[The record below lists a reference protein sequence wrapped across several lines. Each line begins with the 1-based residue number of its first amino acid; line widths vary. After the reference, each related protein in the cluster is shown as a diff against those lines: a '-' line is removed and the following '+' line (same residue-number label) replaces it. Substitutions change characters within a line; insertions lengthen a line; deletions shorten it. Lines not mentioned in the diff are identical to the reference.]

1 MPRPG
6 PRTTNKYSD
15 RFKATAVR
23 LSELPGVEVQDV
35 AESLYIHP
43 FMLSRW
49 RKASARGTDRDEG
62 CAGGE
67 GRRSG
72 AEGAAADEEAI
83 RAAEA
88 RARDLK
94 KSHRVHFGTKS
105 EVFEFIEAH
114 REAFPIRV
122 MCALYGVSA
131 SGFYAWRSR
140 PVSARAVEDERLVE
154 RIRAAHTKSRETY
167 GSPRV
172 HEALQRQGERIGR
185 RRVERL
191 MREHGIR
198 ACSAT
203 LYRRLPGLGRFYA
216 SVGNRVQELTVTRP
230 DQVWVTD
237 VTYLKV
243 NGAWRYLATVMDRL
257 HEAAARLGAGG
268 AEDRAVV
275 RRALQQAIRRRR
287 PQTGT
292 IVHSDRGVEFLA
304 DTTKQTLQR
313 AGLVQSMNRPRRM
326 NDNAHMESWFKSMKS
341 DLYHRQSFSSDSQ
354 LREALR
360 SYVEFYNRVRLHS
373 ALGYRSPVE
382 FESQCN

>member
-1 MPRPG
+1 
-6 PRTTNKYSD
+6 
-15 RFKATAVR
+15 
-23 LSELPGVEVQDV
+23 
-35 AESLYIHP
+35 
-43 FMLSRW
+43 
-49 RKASARGTDRDEG
+49 
-62 CAGGE
+62 
-67 GRRSG
+67 
-72 AEGAAADEEAI
+72 
-83 RAAEA
+83 
-88 RARDLK
+88 
-94 KSHRVHFGTKS
+94 
-105 EVFEFIEAH
+105 
-114 REAFPIRV
+114 
-122 MCALYGVSA
+122 MCAQYGVSA

-140 PVSARAVEDERLVE
+140 PMSERAVEDDRLVE

-172 HEALQRQGERIGR
+172 HEALRREGELISRQ
-185 RRVERL
+185 RL

-198 ACSAT
+198 ACSAS

-243 NGAWRYLATVMDRL
+243 NGAWRYLATVMDRHTRRL
-257 HEAAARLGAGG
+257 LGWALAAQKTAAI
-268 AEDRAVV
+268 V
-275 RRALQQAIRRRR
+275 RRALHQAIRRRR
-287 PQTGT
+287 PTGT

-341 DLYHRQSFSSDSQ
+341 DLYHRQTFSSESQ